1 MNKSIANQMSD
12 KLIPINQQKRA
23 LKVLISLFQYPPRC
37 LDVLARP
44 THLDLHLVMQIC
56 ITNS

>member
-1 MNKSIANQMSD
+1 MSD